1 MCTFAAKGREKGG
14 RRVAK
19 ERRKK
24 QISNLRIARSDQ
36 CQSSFTNGVFLFFP
50 HDFEFCPHIFNSIG
64 LCRNAHLY
72 YIYHAPLLTE
82 AQSLSTTYF
91 WAHNKMLCINRTL
104 YVFSITWY
112 LVILLAFV
120 FVISS
125 VCTHLLGIYLFVHI
139 FSPGLCVSRIPSYG

>member
-1 MCTFAAKGREKGG
+1 MYFCRKREREKRG

-36 CQSSFTNGVFLFFP
+36 CQSSFTNGVFLFFRMISNFAP
-50 HDFEFCPHIFNSIG
+50 TSSTRLVCVGMRIYTVYIM
-64 LCRNAHLY
+64 LLY
-72 YIYHAPLLTE
+72 W
-82 AQSLSTTYF
+82 LSTTYF